1 MKSKALIVSDRIKTL
16 WVINLQRVKL
26 PKLPS
31 LIVKMTFSSKKTND
45 LSKIKV
51 KNDFFSFFFFFWANH
66 INQQR
71 DKIIMIYNGLM
82 TK

>member
-51 KNDFFSFFFFFWANH
+51 KNDFFFHFSFSFGL
-66 INQQR
+66 
-71 DKIIMIYNGLM
+71 IILTNKETRL
-82 TK
+82 